1 MYSPRIRDEHIPA
14 LYRLARS
21 RGITMTALVDE
32 AVGALLAQEEAQAAI
47 AAMAIPPKAQAAPPG
62 ASRTRR
68 HDRVRRAGLD
78 TAAR

>member
-21 RGITMTALVDE
+21 RGTTMTALVDE
-32 AVGALLAQEEAQAAI
+32 AVGALLAQDEAQAAI
-47 AAMAIPPKAQAAPPG
+47 AAMAIPPKAHPAPPG

-68 HDRVRRAGLD
+68 HDKVRRTGLE